1 MDYPQEQVKPYGATE
16 PKRQQVEAMFNNIA
30 PTYDRLNHTLSLG
43 IDRRWRRRAISTLKP
58 YAPQHMLDVA
68 VGTGDFAIMAC
79 RMLKPQSLLGVD
91 IADGMMAVGRQKVQA
106 AGLQDTVSFAH
117 EDCTHLTLASD
128 SFDAVTVAFGI
139 RNFDRLDLGLQ
150 EMRRVLKPGGRL
162 VVLELSEPTH
172 FPMKQLYRLYARTVL
187 PTAGRLISKD
197 SSAYTYLPQS
207 IAACPQGQEMK
218 EAMQRAGFGEVSFTP
233 LTLGICT
240 LYEAVK

>member
-1 MDYPQEQVKPYGATE
+1 MDYPQEQVKPYEAAA

-43 IDRRWRRRAISTLKP
+43 IDRWWRRRAISTLKP

-68 VGTGDFAIMAC
+68 VGTGDFAILAC

-91 IADGMMAVGRQKVQA
+91 IADGMMDVGRQKVQA

-162 VVLELSEPTH
+162 VVLELSEPTG
-172 FPMKQLYRLYARTVL
+172 FPWKQLYHLYTRTML

-197 SSAYTYLPQS
+197 DSAYTYLPQS
-207 IAACPQGQEMK
+207 IAACPQGQKMK

>member
-1 MDYPQEQVKPYGATE
+1 MDYPQEQVKPYGAAE
-16 PKRQQVEAMFNNIA
+16 PKRQQVEEMFNNIA

-117 EDCTHLTLASD
+117 EDCTHMTLASD

-150 EMRRVLKPGGRL
+150 EMRRVLKRGGRL

-172 FPMKQLYRLYARTVL
+172 FPMKQLYRLYAHTVL
-187 PTAGRLISKD
+187 PTAGRIVSKD

-207 IAACPQGQEMK
+207 IAACPQGQQMK
-218 EAMQRAGFGEVSFTP
+218 EAMQRAGFGEVCFTP

>member
-1 MDYPQEQVKPYGATE
+1 MDYPQEQVKPYRAAE
-16 PKRQQVEAMFNNIA
+16 PKRQQVEEMFNNIA

-117 EDCTHLTLASD
+117 EDCTHMTLASD

-150 EMRRVLKPGGRL
+150 EMRRVLKRGGRL

-172 FPMKQLYRLYARTVL
+172 FPMKQLYRLYAHTVL
-187 PTAGRLISKD
+187 PTAGRIVSKD

-207 IAACPQGQEMK
+207 IAACPQGQQMK